1 MINND
6 LGLDVFASKA
16 IYRDF
21 IAGKIIN
28 RYDIIEG
35 ELQPSPKFRALIDD
49 LDKYRYL
56 YSLLGFEIQS
66 LNKEAFFIT
75 RDDRGEE
82 YNEVAANLQ
91 ILLTVIAR
99 GLYSLGISPGILFDP
114 TAGLSASQI
123 NEIGNLEEQSI
134 IITACGLRLPL
145 VESVNGHLV
154 NRGVFLKT
162 KNDRYILSSSGR
174 YLFDAAFASQSTAHE
189 VDVKDL

>member
-1 MINND
+1 MLNNE
-6 LGLDVFASKA
+6 LGVDVFASKA

-28 RYDIIEG
+28 RYEIIEG

-66 LNKEAFFIT
+66 LDSVAFFIT

-91 ILLTVIAR
+91 VLLTVIAR
-99 GLYSLGISPGILFDP
+99 GVYSLGISPGILLDP

-123 NEIGNLEEQSI
+123 NEIGGLEEQSQI
-134 IITACGLRLPL
+134 IKACGLKLPL
-145 VESVNGHLV
+145 VESVNGQLV
-154 NRGVFLKT
+154 NRGVCFKT
-162 KNDRYILSSSGR
+162 KNDRYILSASGR
-174 YLFDAAFASQSTAHE
+174 YLFDAVFTSRPSAAEDKEKTM
-189 VDVKDL
+189 